1 MNNRLTA
8 AVYARFSSDNQR
20 VQSIADQF
28 RICEEYCK
36 NHDLLITAKYAD
48 EAMTGRNDMRPEF
61 QRMIKDGVSHKFQ
74 VLVVYALDRISRN
87 TYDLVYYEHKLQKA
101 GVHIVYATQPL
112 PEGPEG
118 TLMRQL
124 LVGLS
129 AYYSENLARSVKRG
143 LQGNA
148 LKGHWAG
155 GSVPLGILLDENKKM
170 KIDPAGAA
178 TVRLVFEQY
187 AAGKSKSEIAAM
199 LNKQNRKT
207 SYGKP
212 FTVTS
217 LDHMLKNQLYIGI
230 YKYGEITVPNAVE
243 PIIEK
248 SLFDQVQKQFEI
260 TAKARAHRKAA
271 VEYLLTTKLYC
282 GTCGAWMVGES
293 GVGRGGKIYSYY
305 ACGNKKHGTHNCTK
319 QNEPK
324 DVVETTIVNACRAA
338 LTDEHIIAISK
349 AAAAKFA
356 AETDNEMEIKRC
368 TAHLKEVEK
377 KISNIVTAIENGIIN
392 DTMHD
397 RLTTLETERAA
408 AKDALAIA
416 QIPTPVPTAEE
427 IAYYLASLRSGD
439 ISDPDFRRSLIN
451 HLLNSATIYDLP
463 DGHKK
468 IALAFNLTPGANCE
482 IISGSDINDKVG
494 LVTQYPKQFVIIGR
508 CACCVTFAFWK

>member
-1 MNNRLTA
+1 MNA
-8 AVYARFSSDNQR
+8 AIYARFSSDNQR
-20 VQSIADQF
+20 EQSIEDQF
-28 RICEEYCK
+28 RVCREYCASHSLTIVREY
-36 NHDLLITAKYAD
+36 HDNAISGLTDA
-48 EAMTGRNDMRPEF
+48 RPDF
-61 QRMIKDGVSHKFQ
+61 QRMIKDGERHVFDIL
-74 VLVVYALDRISRN
+74 VLYALDRFSRN
-87 TYDLVYYEHKLQKA
+87 KYDAAIYKARLKKA
-101 GVHIVYATQPL
+101 GVKFVYVTSPIGD
-112 PEGPEG
+112 GPEAA
-118 TLMRQL
+118 LMESVL
-124 LVGLS
+124 EGL
-129 AYYSENLARSVKRG
+129 AQYYSENLARSVKRG

-155 GSVPLGILLDENKKM
+155 GSVPLGIVLDENKKM
-170 KIDPAGAA
+170 QIDPAGAA
-178 TVRLVFEQY
+178 TVRLAFEQY

-217 LDHMLKNQLYIGI
+217 LDHMLRNQLYIGI
-230 YKYGEITVPNAVE
+230 YKYGEITVPNAVD

-248 SLFDQVQKQFEI
+248 PLFDEVQKQFEI

-282 GTCGAWMVGES
+282 GCCGAWMVGES
-293 GVGRGGKIYSYY
+293 GAGRGGKIYSYY
-305 ACGNKKHGTHNCTK
+305 ACGNKKHGTHHCTK

-356 AETDNEMEIKRC
+356 TETDNEMEIKRC

-397 RLTTLETERAA
+397 RLTALETERAA

-416 QIPTPVPTAEE
+416 QIPTTVPTAEE
-427 IAYYLASLRSGD
+427 IAYYLASLRNGD

-451 HLLNSATIYDLP
+451 HLLNSATVYDLP

-468 IALAFNLTPGANCE
+468 IALAFNLTPDANCE

-494 LVTQYPKQFVIIGR
+494 LVKQYPKQFVIIGR
-508 CACCVTFAFWK
+508 CACCITFAFWK